1 MGNPVLQSTL
11 STPGMAVRE
20 FLRTN
25 WRGVTI
31 GVTALAIFCVAM
43 LLLSTMPPRAI
54 VMATGPEGGG
64 YEEIGTQYQSAL
76 ERAGVQVRL
85 VATAGSLEN
94 LALLRDPRSGVNVAL
109 VQGGSIS
116 AREAPELESLG
127 TCSMSRCGFS
137 IGVICEVL
145 TTDDLRGLKVSIG
158 PLGSGTRMLS
168 LDVLKRN
175 GLDQQVGELL
185 ALAPQE
191 AADKLLAG

>member
-1 MGNPVLQSTL
+1 MALPYLH
-11 STPGMAVRE
+11 TPGMAVRQ

-31 GVTALAIFCVAM
+31 GVTALVIFCGAI

-54 VMATGPEGGG
+54 AMATGPEGSG
-64 YEEIGTQYQSAL
+64 YEEIGRQYQSAL

-116 AREAPELESLG
+116 AHEAPELESLG
-127 TCSMSRCGFS
+127 ACLDYRDGQAKTRLTGRDFALSR
-137 IGVICEVL
+137 
-145 TTDDLRGLKVSIG
+145 
-158 PLGSGTRMLS
+158 PLPVR
-168 LDVLKRN
+168 
-175 GLDQQVGELL
+175 
-185 ALAPQE
+185 
-191 AADKLLAG
+191 